1 MVYQCLQKK
10 IGYRQIIKKAYVDF
24 LQRMDDPYS
33 MYPKFSEELKLPVI
47 NNYVCESRGRDDSL
61 SKNLTYVLIG

>member
-1 MVYQCLQKK
+1 
-10 IGYRQIIKKAYVDF
+10 
-24 LQRMDDPYS
+24 

-47 NNYVCESRGRDDSL
+47 NNYVYESRGRDDSL